1 MTTQPPPPE
10 PGPQEAAVDPLALLA
25 ARPGRYAG
33 RGTDHT
39 GEEFA
44 AEVTVDVVAGGAAVT
59 LDASTTGPGG
69 EIQHDEHGVLARGD
83 DGTVRYATVTSNARF
98 HRVFALRRTERDG
111 DATRAVFGWGG
122 QPMDVTGFRD
132 ELTLTAYSGGDLGLG
147 WAWGLPG
154 EPFAPRSG
162 VRLRPITG

>member
-1 MTTQPPPPE
+1 
-10 PGPQEAAVDPLALLA
+10 VNSLALLA
-25 ARPGRYAG
+25 ARTGRYGG

-44 AEVTVDVVAGGAAVT
+44 AEIIVGVVAGGAAVT
-59 LDASTTGPGG
+59 LDATTTGPGG
-69 EIQHDEHGVLARGD
+69 EIQHDEHGVLAAGE
-83 DGTVRYATVTSNARF
+83 DGTVRYTTVTSNARF

-122 QPMDVTGFRD
+122 EPADLTGFRD
-132 ELTLTAYSGGDLGLG
+132 ELTLTAYADGDLGLG

-154 EPFAPRSG
+154 QPFAPRSG
-162 VRLRPITG
+162 VRLRRLPG